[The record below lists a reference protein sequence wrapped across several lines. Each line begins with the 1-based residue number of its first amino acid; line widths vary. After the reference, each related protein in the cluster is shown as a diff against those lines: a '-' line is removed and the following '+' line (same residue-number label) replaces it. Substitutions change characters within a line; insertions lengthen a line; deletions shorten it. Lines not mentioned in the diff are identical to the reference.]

1 MQEKTTIAPEQQPM
15 VPLPHRILKIHRET
29 EDVFTIETQ
38 PEDNEPNL
46 HFTPGQ
52 FNMIYVFGVGEVPLS
67 ISGNSDQ
74 TNTLVHTIRGVGWV
88 TRALQEMK
96 KGDMIGVRGPFGNP
110 WPMQEAE
117 GNDVLVIA
125 GGVGL
130 APLRPV
136 IYHLLAHREQYGSVS
151 ILYGARSPDDML
163 FKKELEQWRGR
174 FDLHVDATVDAAK
187 RGWMGNVG
195 VVTQL
200 IPKAKFDP
208 DNTVAM
214 ICGPEI
220 MMRFTLKELQRQEV
234 KEKAIFLSM
243 ERNMKCAIGF
253 CGHCQYG
260 PQFICKDGPVFRYDQ
275 IRNIFGQ
282 REI

>member
-1 MQEKTTIAPEQQPM
+1 MQGNPSTVMPQPM
-15 VPLPHRILKIHRET
+15 VPSPHRIVRVRRET
-29 EDVFTIETQ
+29 GDVFTIETQ
-38 PEDNEPNL
+38 PEAGESI
-46 HFTPGQ
+46 FQFAPGQ
-52 FNMIYVFGVGEVPLS
+52 FNMVYVFGVGEVPLS
-67 ISGNSDQ
+67 ISGDPAR
-74 TNTLVHTIRGVGWV
+74 TKTLTHTIRGVGWV
-88 TRALQEMK
+88 TRALQGMK
-96 KGDMIGVRGPFGNP
+96 KGAMIGVRGPFGTP
-110 WPMQEAE
+110 WPLQEAA
-117 GNDVLVIA
+117 GNDVLLIA

-136 IYHLLAHREQYGSVS
+136 IYQLLAQRERYGNVS

-163 FKKELEQWRGR
+163 FGKELEKWRGR
-174 FDLHVDATVDAAK
+174 FDLHVDATVDSAK

-200 IPKAKFDP
+200 IPKVMFDP
-208 DNTVAM
+208 DNTLAM

-220 MMRFTLKELQRQEV
+220 MMRFTIKELGRQG
-234 KEKAIFLSM
+234 IDSTGIYLTM

-253 CGHCQYG
+253 CGHCQFG
-260 PQFICKDGPVFRYDQ
+260 TQFICKDGSVFRYDR

>member
-1 MQEKTTIAPEQQPM
+1 MIPS
-15 VPLPHRILKIHRET
+15 PHRILRSHRET
-29 EDVFTIETQ
+29 GDVFTIETQ
-38 PEDNEPNL
+38 PEADESGFQ
-46 HFTPGQ
+46 FTPGQ

-67 ISGNSDQ
+67 ISGDPARKE
-74 TNTLVHTIRGVGWV
+74 TLTHTIRAVGWT
-88 TRALQEMK
+88 TRALQGMK
-96 KGDMIGVRGPFGNP
+96 KGDMIGVRGPFGTP
-110 WPMQEAE
+110 WPLQETA

-130 APLRPV
+130 APLRPA
-136 IYHLLAHREQYGSVS
+136 IYQLLAQRELYGNVS
-151 ILYGARSPDDML
+151 ILYGARSPDDIL
-163 FKKELEQWRGR
+163 FAKELEKWRGR
-174 FDLHVDATVDAAK
+174 FDLHVDVTVDSAR

-214 ICGPEI
+214 IGGPEI
-220 MMRFTLKELQRQEV
+220 MMRFTIKELERQG
-234 KEKAIFLSM
+234 INDTGIYLTM

-253 CGHCQYG
+253 CGHCQFG
-260 PQFICKDGPVFRYDQ
+260 PQFICKDGPVFRYDG
-275 IRNIFGQ
+275 IRSIFGR

>member
-1 MQEKTTIAPEQQPM
+1 MQEITSTVMPQPM
-15 VPLPHRILKIHRET
+15 IPLPYRIVRVRRET
-29 EDVFTIETQ
+29 GDVFTIETQ
-38 PEDNEPNL
+38 PESDESI
-46 HFTPGQ
+46 FQFIPGQ
-52 FNMIYVFGVGEVPLS
+52 FNMVYVFGVGEIPLS
-67 ISGNSDQ
+67 ISGDPSR
-74 TNTLVHTIRGVGWV
+74 TKTLTHTIRAVGWV
-88 TRALQEMK
+88 TRALQKMK

-110 WPMQEAE
+110 WPLQEAA

-136 IYHLLAHREQYGSVS
+136 IYQLLAQRERYGNVSV
-151 ILYGARSPDDML
+151 LYGARSPDDML
-163 FKKELEQWRGR
+163 FEKELGNWRSR
-174 FDLHVDATVDAAK
+174 FDLHVDATVDSAK

-200 IPKAKFDP
+200 IPKAIFDP

-214 ICGPEI
+214 VCGPEI
-220 MMRFTLKELQRQEV
+220 MMRFTIKELQNQGMGDTG
-234 KEKAIFLSM
+234 IYLSM

-253 CGHCQYG
+253 CGHCQFG
-260 PQFICKDGPVFRYDQ
+260 PKFICKDGPVLRYDS

-282 REI
+282 RQI